1 MLLTQFP
8 DLGWLRQ
15 QIQTRFAIAGGQG
28 WPTVLL
34 QVQGPPTRREAV
46 TGTLS
51 LFVNNQGTTQVT
63 HAGHTLDLGNRA
75 YVVTNADSQYDLDIQ
90 TTPDAPSTA
99 IFNCHFGA
107 AFLRQAQMYC
117 TAPSARYLLDHPFD
131 QGPTISFAF
140 HSLARHPALEQALQ
154 QVQQHYATAAPTAAQ
169 EEALLQLYE
178 CLVHQERALLHSS
191 ERLKARRASTRT
203 ELFERL
209 RLAADYLHAY
219 YNQPLELD
227 HLARHVCLSKF
238 HLSRAFKALYGCAP
252 YQYVQ
257 RLRLQTILERL
268 PRRDASLQALAQSV
282 GLDNAS
288 SLSRLVYRTTGR
300 YPSAYR

>member
-15 QIQTRFAIAGGQG
+15 QIQNRFAVAGGQG

-34 QVQGPPTRREAV
+34 HVQGQPTRREAV

-51 LFVNNQGTTQVT
+51 LFVNNQGTSQIT
-63 HAGHTLDLGNRA
+63 HEGRTLNLGNRA
-75 YVVTNADSQYDLDIQ
+75 YAVTNAGSQYDLDIR
-90 TTPDAPSTA
+90 TTPDAPTTE

-107 AFLRQAQMYC
+107 AFLRQAQTYC
-117 TAPSARYLLDHPFD
+117 TVPSAEHLLDDPFTE
-131 QGPTISFAF
+131 GAPFSFGF
-140 HSLARHPALEQALQ
+140 HSMARHAALELALQ
-154 QVQQHYATAAPTAAQ
+154 RVQQHYATAAPAAAQ
-169 EEALLQLYE
+169 EDALLDLFE

-191 ERLKARRASTRT
+191 ERLKARRVSTRT
-203 ELFERL
+203 ELFRRL
-209 RLAADYLHAY
+209 RLAADYLHAHY
-219 YNQPLELD
+219 TQPLELD
-227 HLARHVCLSKF
+227 QLAQQVYLSKF

-252 YQYVQ
+252 YQYIQ

-268 PRRDASLQALAQSV
+268 PKRDVSLQALAQSV
-282 GLDNAS
+282 GLENAS
-288 SLSRLVYRTTGR
+288 SLSRLVYRATGR